1 MFMFSL
7 FQAFEGLASL
17 NDPPVGEWLP
27 DLEVFQSQGGYTGSH
42 QRRRSQ
48 QRQEI
53 LDTKSRNLP
62 AFLEETLGKEEV
74 AKQSLV
80 DRQQKLLEF
89 RKKKED
95 RASAAAA
102 VAKKKPWGFAKVL
115 SCIYHDQIHCVGWRS
130 KMESKIEIT
139 SPLASDRNY
148 ITTSSW
154 SF

>member
-7 FQAFEGLASL
+7 FQAFEGLAPL
-17 NDPPVGEWLP
+17 NDPPVGEWP

-148 ITTSSW
+148 ITTS
-154 SF
+154 

>member
-7 FQAFEGLASL
+7 FQSFEGLAS
-17 NDPPVGEWLP
+17 PVGEWLP

-102 VAKKKPWGFAKVL
+102 VAKKPWGFAKVL

-148 ITTSSW
+148 ITTS
-154 SF
+154 

>member
-1 MFMFSL
+1 M
-7 FQAFEGLASL
+7 
-17 NDPPVGEWLP
+17 
-27 DLEVFQSQGGYTGSH
+27 
-42 QRRRSQ
+42 
-48 QRQEI
+48 
-53 LDTKSRNLP
+53 DTKSRNLP

-148 ITTSSW
+148 ITTS
-154 SF
+154 

>member
-7 FQAFEGLASL
+7 FQAFEGLAPL

-74 AKQSLV
+74 AKQSLL

-95 RASAAAA
+95 RANAAAA
-102 VAKKKPWGFAKVL
+102 VSKKPWGFAKV
-115 SCIYHDQIHCVGWRS
+115 SCIYYDQCFF
-130 KMESKIEIT
+130 
-139 SPLASDRNY
+139 L
-148 ITTSSW
+148 SSW
-154 SF
+154 TLTQVDFLG